1 MSEEKKTPK
10 KRGNPSF
17 VLKYSK
23 GMADFICDKIEEGMT
38 LKEVCEKYKGQVPD
52 EKTLYRW
59 KKKYPEFKDM
69 LGEAYHTFFFKLIDE
84 MKYLADQELDD
95 NLTPAEKTLELKQ
108 RDQKIKANQFLL
120 QKIAPLFVR
129 ELEKKSDPMV
139 NFQLPQ
145 IQVISYKDVEPPK
158 AIE

>member
-1 MSEEKKTPK
+1 MPEEKKTPK

-17 VLKYSK
+17 ILKYSK
-23 GMADFICDKIEEGMT
+23 GMVDFVCDKIEEGMT

-59 KKKYPEFKDM
+59 KKKYPEFKEA

-84 MKYLADQELDD
+84 MKYLADQELDE
-95 NLTPAEKTLELKQ
+95 NMTPAEKTLELKQ

-120 QKIAPLFVR
+120 QKIAPLFVQ
-129 ELEKKSDPMV
+129 ELEKKSDPAV
-139 NFQLPQ
+139 NFNIPSIQ
-145 IQVISYKDVEPPK
+145 IVSYKEVDKPK
-158 AIE
+158 LIE